1 MPKPFDATLKGMLE
15 QSPGDWAALAGFPR
29 KAVRVVDADV
39 SSVSGAADK
48 VLLVEDEPEWLLH
61 FEFQTGPDQ
70 TLPQRI
76 HCYNA
81 LLGARHDGLVRSV
94 VVLLRPE
101 AGLPSLDGVYERR
114 FEGEPA
120 YLTFRYQVIRV
131 WQLPAHRLLTGG
143 LGTLALA
150 PISEVQDE
158 ELPRVIGEM
167 RRRQHSWPRRRQSE
181 IWAAAYVLMGLRYEP
196 HLVNRLL
203 EGVLAMEESTTYQE
217 ILAKGARAGALA
229 EAKKTL
235 LRLGQKRFGRAS
247 TRVKQVIEAFD
258 DLERVERLQLQ
269 VVDGV
274 ASWDELLDL
283 PPGRTGR
290 RKA

>member
-29 KAVRVVDADV
+29 KVVRVVDADI
-39 SSVSGAADK
+39 STVSGAADK

-70 TLPQRI
+70 SLPQRI

-81 LLGARHDGLVRSV
+81 LLETRHNRLVRSV
-94 VVLLRPE
+94 AVLLRPE
-101 AGLPSLDGVYERR
+101 ANLASIDGVYRR
-114 FEGEPA
+114 GFDGEAP
-120 YLTFRYQVIRV
+120 YLTFRYEVLRV
-131 WQLPAHRLLTGG
+131 WQLPVQRLLTGG

-150 PISEVQDE
+150 PISEVQNE
-158 ELPRVIGEM
+158 ELPRIIGEM
-167 RRRQHSWPRRRQSE
+167 RRRQQSWPRRQQSE
-181 IWAAAYVLMGLRYEP
+181 LWAAAYVLMGLRYER
-196 HLVNRLL
+196 HIVKRLV

-217 ILAKGARAGALA
+217 ILAKGALA

-274 ASWDELLDL
+274 AGWDELLDL
-283 PPGRTGR
+283 PPARTGR
-290 RKA
+290 RKT